1 MLDLELL
8 FHCGYINNCYYTI
21 VIITPK
27 TQNLLHGWTSVNAY
41 KPVNNWDL
49 VWKQINHNWGLVW
62 KQINHKLYW
71 FNSKTS
77 WHTAIIQFLIKY
89 NNNSRSLFSI
99 SIIIK
104 NRTCNLYSQPQWREA
119 KFSPL
124 MRLKQKG
131 SLIRICTCS
140 LRGKRLG
147 FLRPIYV
154 LMSLYLSFIFHGI
167 YFLFNTLD
175 PN

>member
-1 MLDLELL
+1 MTISQNVFSIHSFSASMLDLELL
-8 FHCGYINNCYYTI
+8 FHCGYVNNCYYNI

-41 KPVNNWDL
+41 KPVNNWGL

-104 NRTCNLYSQPQWREA
+104 SVHVISTHSHSEE
-119 KFSPL
+119 
-124 MRLKQKG
+124 KQSSVVWCGWSKKKA
-131 SLIRICTCS
+131 L
-140 LRGKRLG
+140 
-147 FLRPIYV
+147 
-154 LMSLYLSFIFHGI
+154 
-167 YFLFNTLD
+167 
-175 PN
+175 